1 MKKKYLNW
9 CYAKIFLTGNQT
21 ELSLN
26 KYRVFEERK
35 FGEMEENSK
44 KYIGGKRQKL
54 DDDKRSWDSNH
65 YLLCT

>member
-1 MKKKYLNW
+1 MQKY
-9 CYAKIFLTGNQT
+9 FGNQT

-26 KYRVFEERK
+26 KYMIFEERK

-54 DDDKRSWDSNH
+54 DDDKRS
-65 YLLCT
+65 